1 MKCKAFL
8 RIFCLIFSL
17 IFRGNQ
23 KVLVFSS
30 GVWYNEVVK
39 MAHKTERRSIMKRTV
54 KALLAMALIAA
65 MLFALVACGGS
76 KSDIVGT
83 WKLSSME
90 EDGDA
95 VDLDSLEELGLTCTL
110 KVKSDGTAVLD
121 LFGDTTDLKWEDGKM
136 WAAGEEDFTVSYK
149 LSGNKLILEE
159 GGEKLVFKK

>member
-1 MKCKAFL
+1 
-8 RIFCLIFSL
+8 
-17 IFRGNQ
+17 
-23 KVLVFSS
+23 
-30 GVWYNEVVK
+30 
-39 MAHKTERRSIMKRTV
+39 MKRTV

-136 WAAGEEDFTVSYK
+136 WATGEEDFTVSYK

>member
-1 MKCKAFL
+1 
-8 RIFCLIFSL
+8 
-17 IFRGNQ
+17 
-23 KVLVFSS
+23 
-30 GVWYNEVVK
+30 
-39 MAHKTERRSIMKRTV
+39 MKRTV

-90 EDGDA
+90 EDGEA
-95 VDLDSLEELGLTCTL
+95 VDLNSLEELGLACTL

-136 WAAGEEDFTVSYK
+136 WAAGEEDSAIPYK
-149 LSGNKLILEE
+149 LSGGKLTLEQD
-159 GGEKLVFKK
+159 GEKLVFKK